1 MSRFMYNK
9 ESLSYMVTCFVFFLV
24 TVLLL
29 VIRSAVT
36 EEFIVEPHQEK
47 IYHPII
53 DEIQGKTAIIYDIEA
68 DRVLAGKDPLALKSI
83 ASITKLPAAFIAFS
97 YIDEHDTTVIN
108 EEDFALLPNTPLLL
122 NDKWRTL
129 DLLEYSIMT
138 SSNRGVNAVARTV
151 EEKTGKPLVVMMNE
165 FAQKHGLVQTHF
177 LNVTGLDAH
186 DTLAGSESSAL
197 DLVRIAG
204 IIVKENNGFAQL
216 TAQKEKEFFSLDGLK
231 YKAENTNELI
241 KFIPE
246 TILLSKTGFTNIA
259 GAALMMV
266 IEDRGKNI
274 ALLVLD
280 STHSGRFEDMEILLR
295 IYKEL
300 TYGISEAEQ
309 SSRVEISKKQTK
321 KTLFEAVSEAEG
333 LAKKQ
338 DEEKVFPLE
347 EEDLERL
354 LKNP

>member
-197 DLVRIAG
+197 DLVTDCR
-204 IIVKENNGFAQL
+204 N
-216 TAQKEKEFFSLDGLK
+216 
-231 YKAENTNELI
+231 
-241 KFIPE
+241 
-246 TILLSKTGFTNIA
+246 
-259 GAALMMV
+259 
-266 IEDRGKNI
+266 
-274 ALLVLD
+274 
-280 STHSGRFEDMEILLR
+280 HC
-295 IYKEL
+295 
-300 TYGISEAEQ
+300 
-309 SSRVEISKKQTK
+309 
-321 KTLFEAVSEAEG
+321 
-333 LAKKQ
+333 
-338 DEEKVFPLE
+338 
-347 EEDLERL
+347 
-354 LKNP
+354 